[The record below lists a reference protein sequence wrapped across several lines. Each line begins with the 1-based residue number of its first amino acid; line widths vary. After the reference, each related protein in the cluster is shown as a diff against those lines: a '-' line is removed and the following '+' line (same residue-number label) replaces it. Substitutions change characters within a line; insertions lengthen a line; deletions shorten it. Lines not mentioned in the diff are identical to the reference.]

1 MRKWSSL
8 RMGKRTLPEKN
19 AAAKST
25 AKGSIEKC
33 YVRKTPSVE
42 KVIIPHFQG
51 ESIRSLRLMEKSNW
65 KMTISWLEELSDY
78 TAFMY
83 LGRLIEFDKTK
94 TIFGDPNMEL
104 TRRYISGRFG

>member
-1 MRKWSSL
+1 
-8 RMGKRTLPEKN
+8 
-19 AAAKST
+19 
-25 AKGSIEKC
+25 
-33 YVRKTPSVE
+33 
-42 KVIIPHFQG
+42 
-51 ESIRSLRLMEKSNW
+51 
-65 KMTISWLEELSDY
+65 MTISWLEELSDY